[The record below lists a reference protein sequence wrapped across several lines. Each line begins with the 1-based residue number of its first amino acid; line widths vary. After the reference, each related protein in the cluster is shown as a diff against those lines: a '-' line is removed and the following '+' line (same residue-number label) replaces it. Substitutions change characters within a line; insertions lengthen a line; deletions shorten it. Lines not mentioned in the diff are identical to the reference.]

1 MNTSTR
7 IKIYTYKKCSTCK
20 SATNWLKRNGYEFN
34 EFAIRDT
41 PPSISEL
48 KSMLAYSNNNIRLLF
63 NSSGQDYRALNL
75 KEKISKCTER
85 DLILLLSENG
95 NLVKRPFLLGNDY
108 GLVGFKESLWEM
120 VVK

>member
-1 MNTSTR
+1 MSSSNR
-7 IKIYTYKKCSTCK
+7 IKIYTYKKCSSCK
-20 SATNWLKRNGYEFN
+20 NATNWLKRNGHEFN

-63 NSSGQDYRALNL
+63 NSSGLDYRALNL
-75 KEKISKCTER
+75 KEKISKYTEN

-95 NLVKRPFLLGNDY
+95 NLVKRPFLLGKYY
-108 GLVGFKESLWEM
+108 GLVGFKEAIWEK
-120 VVK
+120 VIK

>member
-1 MNTSTR
+1 MSTSIC
-7 IKIYTYKKCSTCK
+7 IKIYTYKNCSSCK
-20 SATNWLKRNGYEFN
+20 NATNWLKRNGHDFN

-75 KEKISKCTER
+75 KEKISKYTEK
-85 DLILLLSENG
+85 DLLLLLSENG
-95 NLVKRPFLLGNDY
+95 NLVKRPFLLGNHY
-108 GLVGFKESLWEM
+108 GLVGFKEATWEK
-120 VVK
+120 VIK

>member
-1 MNTSTR
+1 MSTSIR
-7 IKIYTYKKCSTCK
+7 IKIYTYKKCNSCK
-20 SATNWLKRNGYEFN
+20 NATNWLKRNGHDFN

-108 GLVGFKESLWEM
+108 GLVGFKESLWEK

>member
-1 MNTSTR
+1 MSTSIS
-7 IKIYTYKKCSTCK
+7 IKIYTYNKCSTCK
-20 SATNWLKRNGYEFN
+20 SATNWLKRNGHEFN

-75 KEKISKCTER
+75 KEKISKCTEK

-108 GLVGFKESLWEM
+108 GLVGFKESLWEK

>member
-20 SATNWLKRNGYEFN
+20 SATNWLKRRGHEFN

-75 KEKISKCTER
+75 KEKISKYTEK
-85 DLILLLSENG
+85 DLLLLLSENG
-95 NLVKRPFLLGNDY
+95 NLVKRPFLLGNHY
-108 GLVGFKESLWEM
+108 GLVGFKEATWEK
-120 VVK
+120 VIK

>member
-1 MNTSTR
+1 MSTSIC
-7 IKIYTYKKCSTCK
+7 IKIYTYKKCNSCK
-20 SATNWLKRNGYEFN
+20 NATNWLKRNGHDFN

-75 KEKISKCTER
+75 KEKISKYTEK
-85 DLILLLSENG
+85 DLLLLLSENG
-95 NLVKRPFLLGNDY
+95 NLVKRPFLLGNHY
-108 GLVGFKESLWEM
+108 GLVGFKEATWEK
-120 VVK
+120 VIK